1 MATTLSGSLAAF
13 GLADVLRLL
22 GLGSRTARIDV
33 SGAQGTGWVQ
43 VVDGDVAAASSDV
56 TRADLL
62 RRVVAALSVGPE
74 DLAGA
79 VVQPAPVRALVD
91 AGVVP
96 ADAVRDLAA
105 EQVIDALS
113 VLAGWRDGTFAVDLV
128 GSDPGDLGVRLPVT
142 EVIGAAER
150 RGQEWDRVR
159 DALPDATAVLSLA
172 ADPPQVPEL
181 TRDDWALLARV
192 DGRRSVAEVLQVAG
206 AGQLEVSERLAGL
219 VSGGLLMLRAHD
231 VEPEGALV
239 GRLLDELEGPT
250 RREVPGAARG
260 SGERPGSERGTGA
273 DARSAA
279 AASGVLVDDDA
290 EVPDAAATGA
300 ERAPGLSLV
309 APVAVAAAAPV
320 VVAPPIEPPVVP
332 PAAHVAVALADRPDG
347 MDRLPPVDE
356 VRQAVAQALGL
367 DLHAPAGSASSV
379 PMVTPLEPLAM
390 ASLREEARD
399 VRQSQPVALYG
410 GADVGPRTRT
420 RPAPIPLFAD
430 DSALLPGPRDAL
442 VLGGPEAGYDL
453 LPGPFDLAGD
463 LVPGP
468 VDPGS
473 PAPEAATDDAG
484 LMPAAT
490 VGPEVAP
497 VPAFTVA
504 PVVGPVVAPVVAMP
518 PLEVPGLADDL
529 AADSAAVPA
538 PADPTP
544 VAGWAPAV
552 DDELIAHLISGVRG
566 L

>member
-1 MATTLSGSLAAF
+1 MGTTLSGSLAAF

-74 DLAGA
+74 DLARA
-79 VVQPAPVRALVD
+79 VGQPAPVRALVD

-96 ADAVRDLAA
+96 GEAVRDLAA
-105 EQVIDALS
+105 EQVLDALS
-113 VLAGWRDGTFAVDLV
+113 VLTGWRDGTFAVDLV

-142 EVIGAAER
+142 EVIAAAGR
-150 RGQEWDRVR
+150 RREEWDRVR
-159 DALPDATAVLSLA
+159 HALPDATAVLSLA
-172 ADPPQVPEL
+172 ADPPRVPEL

-206 AGQLEVSERLAGL
+206 AGRLEVSERLAVLVTGGL
-219 VSGGLLMLRAHD
+219 VMLRAHD

-250 RREVPGAARG
+250 RREAPVAARG
-260 SGERPGSERGTGA
+260 SGEGSESGRGAGA
-273 DARSAA
+273 GAPSAA

-290 EVPDAAATGA
+290 DVTGA
-300 ERAPGLSLV
+300 GGAPVLSPV
-309 APVAVAAAAPV
+309 APAPV
-320 VVAPPIEPPVVP
+320 VVAPPIVP
-332 PAAHVAVALADRPDG
+332 PIEPSAAHVAVALADRPDG

-379 PMVTPLEPLAM
+379 PMVAPSEPLAM

-399 VRQSQPVALYG
+399 VGQSRPVPLYG
-410 GADVGPRTRT
+410 GAEVGPRTRT

-442 VLGGPEAGYDL
+442 VLGGPEGGYDL
-453 LPGPFDLAGD
+453 PPGPFDLAGD
-463 LVPGP
+463 LVTGP
-468 VDPGS
+468 VDQGA
-473 PAPEAATDDAG
+473 PAPAAATDDAG
-484 LMPAAT
+484 LMPAST
-490 VGPEVAP
+490 VAPVVAP
-497 VPAFTVA
+497 VPASTVA
-504 PVVGPVVAPVVAMP
+504 PVVAPVVAMP

-529 AADSAAVPA
+529 AAASAAVPA